1 MLYKLFIILSTTYT
15 FAQNLTCSD
24 FSVTS
29 LIADSSNANTYKIR
43 IKSFGTITSLA
54 SYPHVAEV
62 YNCSGQKV
70 AVGNM
75 FYFGQLGQ
83 TTQDYTVTLTGQGS
97 INCWPLTIK
106 LVINNPING
115 TDTCTLILGITKLY
129 TQIPSMIRIFPNPV
143 HHTIKINVPENLIK
157 QTCIFYN
164 NFGQQVYN
172 CILEDRETTLSL
184 PFLSCGLYYIQIG
197 PHCFMFTKTT

>member
-1 MLYKLFIILSTTYT
+1 MTLDEPNLSG
-15 FAQNLTCSD
+15 LD
-24 FSVTS
+24 FELGLSVTYFS
-29 LIADSSNANTYKIR
+29 EPQWAFLKRVLSS
-43 IKSFGTITSLA
+43 
-54 SYPHVAEV
+54 
-62 YNCSGQKV
+62 
-70 AVGNM
+70 
-75 FYFGQLGQ
+75 
-83 TTQDYTVTLTGQGS
+83 VT
-97 INCWPLTIK
+97 
-106 LVINNPING
+106 
-115 TDTCTLILGITKLY
+115 ILGITKLY

-197 PHCFMFTKTT
+197 PHCFIFTKTT